1 MDRNA
6 FDTLF
11 DANDAIG
18 KEGIE
23 EDLFLLPSPS
33 DI

>member
-6 FDTLF
+6 LDTLF

-23 EDLFLLPSPS
+23 KDLFLLPPPS